1 MSGVGCQVPAK
12 SKSAGM
18 LLPTPVSMI
27 SQTTKHESTRE
38 TESTSVAAQWLAKAV
53 IACLFLFVAF
63 APHSIAV
70 TQTAWLLGMLFWVS
84 RFAFYPPP
92 RTWRTPIDYALIGF
106 FIITGI
112 SSFLSYEP
120 FVSTGKLRAA
130 SLFTI
135 VYLFAQN
142 IPSRRVIRWLALTLV
157 ASCSIGVLYTF
168 GERLVGRGIKLE
180 TVAENSPLNEAIL
193 TLDRKKSAM
202 PIKSGDTVLEVDN
215 RRLRDLDDL
224 ANALNASPGSGPA
237 RIKIFRSEWIATLEV
252 PRGRLL
258 PGTTAPELLGV
269 SGWSTGRDWRAS
281 GLYGQYVSYAEALQ
295 LIIAL
300 AVGMFVSLP
309 LKRSRL
315 GGGLLLAITGLGC
328 ALALTVTRASWL
340 AFLVSTTVIFL
351 LGAGRRA
358 ILTAGVLAVPL
369 ILAGLFILQQKRN
382 VGFVDFKDQSTTWRD
397 TVWREGYGLLISKPR
412 HLLIGVGMDS
422 IKGHWREW
430 NLFDGGRLPRG
441 HMHSNLL
448 QIALER
454 GIPALIVWLVF
465 LGIYAR
471 MLWRLARN
479 PAVSDWVE
487 RGVIL
492 GALGGLCGFFT
503 SGLVHY
509 NWGDSEVVMIFYC
522 IVGLALAL
530 ERQVKLAE

>member
-1 MSGVGCQVPAK
+1 M
-12 SKSAGM
+12 
-18 LLPTPVSMI
+18 VSE
-27 SQTTKHESTRE
+27 TTRDRTRE
-38 TESTSVAAQWLAKAV
+38 TEITGVAALWLEKAV
-53 IACLFLFVAF
+53 VACLFLFVAF

-70 TQTAWLLGMLFWVS
+70 TQTAWLLGMLCWVA
-84 RFAFYPPP
+84 RFAFHP
-92 RTWRTPIDYALIGF
+92 RPRVYRTPIDYALLGF
-106 FIITGI
+106 FILTGI

-120 FVSTGKLRAA
+120 FVSIGKLRAA

-135 VYLFAQN
+135 VYLFAEN
-142 IPSRRVIRWLALTLV
+142 IPSRRVIRLLALTLV

-180 TVAENSPLNEAIL
+180 TVAENSPLTAAIL
-193 TLDRKKSAM
+193 TLDRKKSPRA
-202 PIKSGDTVLEVDN
+202 IKSGDTVLEVDG
-215 RRLRDLDDL
+215 RKLRDLDDL
-224 ANALNASPGSGPA
+224 TNALNASQGSGPA
-237 RIKIFRSEWIATLEV
+237 RVKIFRSEWIAILEV

-258 PGTTAPELLGV
+258 PGTTAQERLGV
-269 SGWSTGRDWRAS
+269 SGWSIGRDWRAS
-281 GLYGQYVSYAEALQ
+281 GFYGHYVSYAEVLQ

-309 LKRSRL
+309 VKRSWH
-315 GGGLLLAITGLGC
+315 GGLLLLAIAGLGS
-328 ALALTVTRASWL
+328 ALALTVTRAPWL
-340 AFLVSTTVIFL
+340 AFLVSTSVIFL

-358 ILTAGVLAVPL
+358 ILTAGLLAIPL

-382 VGFVDFKDQSTTWRD
+382 VGFLDRTDQSTTWRE
-397 TVWREGYGLLISKPR
+397 TVWRDGYGLLTSKPR

-422 IKGHWREW
+422 IKAHWREW
-430 NLFDGGRLPRG
+430 GLFDGGRLPIG

-454 GIPALIVWLVF
+454 GIPALILWLIF

-479 PAVSDWVE
+479 PAISANNNWVE
-487 RGVIL
+487 RGVVL

-503 SGLVHY
+503 SGVVHY

-522 IVGLALAL
+522 IVGLTLAL
-530 ERQVKLAE
+530 ERKVNEAG

>member
-1 MSGVGCQVPAK
+1 MF
-12 SKSAGM
+12 
-18 LLPTPVSMI
+18 
-27 SQTTKHESTRE
+27 SQTTKRTTTKENEPTRE
-38 TESTSVAAQWLAKAV
+38 VAGWLEKAV
-53 IACLFLFVAF
+53 LGCLFLFVTV

-70 TQTAWLLGMLFWVS
+70 TQTAWLLGMLFWVV

-92 RTWRTPIDYALIGF
+92 QLHRTPVDYALIGF
-106 FIITGI
+106 FIVTGI

-120 FVSTGKLRAA
+120 YVSVGKLRAA

-142 IPSRRVIRWLALTLV
+142 IPSRHLIRWLALTLV

-180 TVAENSPLNEAIL
+180 TVTQNSPLAAAVLN
-193 TLDRKKSAM
+193 LDRKKSPM

-215 RRLRDLDDL
+215 IKVRDLEDL
-224 ANALNASPGSGPA
+224 ANALNASASSAPA

-258 PGTTAPELLGV
+258 AGSTAPERLGI

-300 AVGMFVSLP
+300 SIGMFLSLP
-309 LKRSRL
+309 LKWSKQ
-315 GGGLLLAITGLGC
+315 GGLLLLSIAGLGC
-328 ALALTVTRASWL
+328 ALAMTVTRASWS

-351 LGAGRRA
+351 LGARRRV
-358 ILTAGVLAVPL
+358 ILFAGVLAVPL
-369 ILAGLFILQQKRN
+369 ILTGLFILQQKRH
-382 VGFVDFKDQSTTWRD
+382 VGFVDFTDQSTTWRS

-430 NLFDGGRLPRG
+430 GLFDGGRLPMG

-454 GIPALIVWLVF
+454 GIPALIVWLIF
-465 LGIYAR
+465 LSIYAR

-479 PAVSDWVE
+479 AAIADWIE
-487 RGVIL
+487 RGLVL
-492 GALGGLCGFFT
+492 GALGGLCGFFS

-522 IVGLALAL
+522 IVGLTLAL
-530 ERQVKLAE
+530 ERRVRSTQ

>member
-1 MSGVGCQVPAK
+1 
-12 SKSAGM
+12 
-18 LLPTPVSMI
+18 
-27 SQTTKHESTRE
+27 
-38 TESTSVAAQWLAKAV
+38 
-53 IACLFLFVAF
+53 
-63 APHSIAV
+63 
-70 TQTAWLLGMLFWVS
+70 
-84 RFAFYPPP
+84 
-92 RTWRTPIDYALIGF
+92 
-106 FIITGI
+106 
-112 SSFLSYEP
+112 
-120 FVSTGKLRAA
+120 A

-135 VYLFAQN
+135 VYLFAEN
-142 IPSRRVIRWLALTLV
+142 IPNRRLIRLLALTLV

-168 GERLVGRGIKLE
+168 GERLIGRGIKLE
-180 TVAENSPLNEAIL
+180 TVAENSPLTAAIV
-193 TLDRKKSAM
+193 TLDRKKSPLAIM
-202 PIKSGDTVLEVDN
+202 SGDTVLEVDDQ
-215 RRLRDLDDL
+215 RVGDLDDL

-237 RIKIFRSEWIATLEV
+237 RVKIYRGEWIATLEV

-258 PGTTAPELLGV
+258 PGTTAQERLGV

-300 AVGMFVSLP
+300 GVGLFVSLP
-309 LKRSRL
+309 MKRSWQ
-315 GGGLLLAITGLGC
+315 GGLLLLSITGLVC
-328 ALALTVTRASWL
+328 ALTLTVTRASWL

-358 ILTAGVLAVPL
+358 LLTASVLAIPL

-382 VGFVDFKDQSTTWRD
+382 VGFLDFRDQSTTWRD
-397 TVWREGYGLLISKPR
+397 TVWREGYGLLTSKPR

-430 NLFDGGRLPRG
+430 GLFSGGRLPLG

-454 GIPALIVWLVF
+454 GIPTLIVWLIF
-465 LGIYAR
+465 FGIYAH
-471 MLWRLARN
+471 MLWRLAHN
-479 PAVSDWVE
+479 PAINAINALNNWVE
-487 RGVIL
+487 RGVVL

-522 IVGLALAL
+522 VVGLTLAL
-530 ERQVKLAE
+530 ERKVTFAE